1 MADTYMSHRQEAVLY
16 AAYRPGGR
24 PPTELPA
31 SPAFAVAAQE
41 VRRAARLGDPHPLL
55 DPLGDVAAGQSRRE
69 FAGRGDGA
77 GGGRAVRDHHGA
89 AHSEQDRAA
98 VGFRLEA
105 MAELAPPAPLQNRA
119 EPRRAGGR

>member
-1 MADTYMSHRQEAVLY
+1 MVDTYMSHEQEAGLY

-24 PPTELPA
+24 PPNGLPA

-41 VRRAARLGDPHPLL
+41 VRRAARLGDADPLL
-55 DPLGDVAAGQSRRE
+55 DPLGDVTAGQVRRQ

-89 AHSEQDRAA
+89 AHAEQGRAA
-98 VGFRLEA
+98 VGLRLEA
-105 MAELAPPAPLQNRA
+105 VAELAQPAAL
-119 EPRRAGGR
+119 